1 MFRNPL
7 QALGVARCHG
17 RNIEPL
23 GVLLLEKLG
32 LEAPM
37 EAGMHLG
44 EGSGALMLM
53 PLLEIAREVY
63 NSGQDFERL
72 GIEAYQPLT

>member
-1 MFRNPL
+1 ML
-7 QALGVARCHG
+7 ASHVSS
-17 RNIEPL
+17 EPL
-23 GVLLLEKLG
+23 GALLLEKLG

-53 PLLEIAREVY
+53 PLLEIALEVY
-63 NSGQDFERL
+63 RNGQSFERL
-72 GIEAYQPLT
+72 GIEAYRPLT